1 MGDVTS
7 KCQIPTNN
15 FAWKILHSK
24 FGSFCLFD
32 LFADFAP
39 FIFLGG
45 IDTPHISQGF
55 NPPCFPPGQSP
66 HQKDN
71 SFCGVGTWLPK
82 RPEEPNFSSLTWQR
96 APPYGRVKIFWGS
109 LHFLST
115 FFFPQIASFNYRG
128 SNTSSWGGEGSLPN
142 FFFGQFHVV
151 ADTITYG
158 RKERNTFTRWWG
170 SQIW

>member
-1 MGDVTS
+1 MWPRNVRFQPTTS
-7 KCQIPTNN
+7 PEKYFTRSLEVFVC
-15 FAWKILHSK
+15 S
-24 FGSFCLFD
+24 
-32 LFADFAP
+32 
-39 FIFLGG
+39 IFLQTLHHLFSWGG